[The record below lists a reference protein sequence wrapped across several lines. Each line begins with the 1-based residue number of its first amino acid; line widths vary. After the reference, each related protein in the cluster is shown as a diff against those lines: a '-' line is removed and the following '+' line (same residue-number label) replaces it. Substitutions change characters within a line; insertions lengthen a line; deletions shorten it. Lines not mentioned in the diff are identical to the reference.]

1 MKTAFIYAWVLM
13 SVFTM
18 SHATAADEAAGNRGS
33 ELRQMMHDHQQMTQD
48 VLGMMKETMGIFRY
62 LDQKPTGKEKQRL
75 EEMMA
80 KLEKIMK
87 KEKEMAQHQDDIMGR
102 RLCCC
107 VLLPLLGRLGP
118 LCSLA
123 F

>member
-13 SVFTM
+13 SVFAM
-18 SHATAADEAAGNRGS
+18 GHATAADEAAGNRGS
-33 ELRQMMHDHQQMTQD
+33 ELRQMMHDRQQMTQD
-48 VLGMMKETMGIFRY
+48 VLGMMKETMGIIRN

-80 KLEKIMK
+80 KLEQIMK

-102 RLCCC
+102 RQ
-107 VLLPLLGRLGP
+107 
-118 LCSLA
+118 
-123 F
+123 

>member
-13 SVFTM
+13 SVFAM
-18 SHATAADEAAGNRGS
+18 GHATAADEAAGNRGS
-33 ELRQMMHDHQQMTQD
+33 ELRQMMHDRQQMTQD
-48 VLGMMKETMGIFRY
+48 VLGMMKETMGIIRN

-102 RLCCC
+102 RQ
-107 VLLPLLGRLGP
+107 
-118 LCSLA
+118 
-123 F
+123 